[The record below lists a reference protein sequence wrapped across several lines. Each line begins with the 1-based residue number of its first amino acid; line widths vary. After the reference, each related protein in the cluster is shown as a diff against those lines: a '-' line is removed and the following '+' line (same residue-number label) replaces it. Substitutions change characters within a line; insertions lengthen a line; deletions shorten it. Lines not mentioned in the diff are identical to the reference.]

1 MSTEHFITI
10 VCALRYA
17 AARDTSAASCV
28 CDHIEECIPDMDL
41 QRQLHLAAQIVTALT
56 ENQEN
61 QNTSFKLV
69 LDSLWTSI
77 KEKTASDDELR
88 RIHEH
93 ITEQSACPRGCDALA
108 RLALPEPPAGS

>member
-1 MSTEHFITI
+1 MSTAHFITI

-17 AARDTSAASCV
+17 AARDTSAASLV
-28 CDHIEECIPDMDL
+28 CDHIEERLPNMALD
-41 QRQLHLAAQIVTALT
+41 RQVNLATQIVAALT
-56 ENQEN
+56 ENPKN
-61 QNTSFKLV
+61 QNTSVKLV